1 MDPQQSRESYFGFR
15 EFREPQGEVNSSVLN
30 GEDIFVVMPTGGG
43 KSLCYQLP
51 AILLDGVTVVVSPL
65 VALMKDQV
73 DALVARGLSATLINS
88 TISAAEQH
96 QRIRRMRDGEFK
108 LVYIAPERFR
118 SQSFLEALGQI
129 TIALFAVDEAHCIS
143 QWGHDFRPD
152 YFRLCSVVE
161 ELGRPQAA
169 AFTATATP
177 EVRTDIVKRLGL
189 EQPNVSVAGFAQP
202 NLRFIVTETETESE
216 KYTR

>member
-1 MDPQQSRESYFGFR
+1 MDPQQALERYFGFR
-15 EFREPQGEVNSSVLN
+15 EFREPQGEVISAVLN

-118 SQSFLEALGQI
+118 SRSFLEPLGQI
-129 TIALFAVDEAHCIS
+129 TLPLFTLDNPHCIS
-143 QWGHDFRPD
+143 H
-152 YFRLCSVVE
+152 
-161 ELGRPQAA
+161 
-169 AFTATATP
+169 TAP
-177 EVRTDIVKRLGL
+177 H
-189 EQPNVSVAGFAQP
+189 F
-202 NLRFIVTETETESE
+202 
-216 KYTR
+216 